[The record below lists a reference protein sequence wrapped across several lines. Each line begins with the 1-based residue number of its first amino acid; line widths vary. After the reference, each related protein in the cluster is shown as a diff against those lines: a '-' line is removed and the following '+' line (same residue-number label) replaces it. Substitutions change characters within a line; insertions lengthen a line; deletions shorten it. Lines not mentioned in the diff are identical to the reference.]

1 MLQHFGVNLQTDKNT
16 SSLYYHYPLHKPT
29 ANTYFNTLKKTQM
42 STRFVM
48 KGIYKKPQNSA
59 TKTIK
64 ATLQH
69 LLFSFKYNTKI
80 TTDAHIINSPKKIT
94 NRNGKKNC
102 HGEFS
107 LLFMLSIYLK

>member
-1 MLQHFGVNLQTDKNT
+1 
-16 SSLYYHYPLHKPT
+16 
-29 ANTYFNTLKKTQM
+29 
-42 STRFVM
+42 M
-48 KGIYKKPQNSA
+48 KGIYKKPPNSA

-94 NRNGKKNC
+94 NGNGKKIAMENFPC
-102 HGEFS
+102 YLCYQFILNNSVKRMWQGFS
-107 LLFMLSIYLK
+107 LIAIQLLSR